1 MVEIFVGKKLADEI
15 KNELKNTLAD
25 FEIKPKLAI
34 VSIGANSVTEKYL
47 KIKKE
52 FADEIDLE
60 VELIK
65 LSSEIKQTEAENEIK
80 NIDADGVIIQIPI
93 PKHLD
98 RKRLIEQIPAEK
110 DVDGLRFCADFSS
123 VFTPPVV
130 LAIDLALKKAG
141 VNFKNSNILI
151 VGKGFLV
158 GHPLVKYLTKIGAK
172 NIKSID
178 IDDKISMKK
187 YDVII
192 SAVGKAD
199 LISAE
204 QISENSVLIDAGT
217 SEKMGKIVGDF
228 APDCYKKSRFYTPV
242 PGGIGPLT
250 VAMIYKNLIQKSK
263 AKSQN

>member
-1 MVEIFVGKKLADEI
+1 MTNKFDGKKLANEI
-15 KNELKNTLAD
+15 KSDLKKQIAEFAN
-25 FEIKPKLAI
+25 KPKLAI

-47 KIKKE
+47 EIKKR
-52 FADEIDLE
+52 FAEEIGIEIELKKLPAEIEQNE
-60 VELIK
+60 VENLV
-65 LSSEIKQTEAENEIK
+65 K
-80 NIDADGVIIQIPI
+80 NIDADGIILQIPI
-93 PKHLD
+93 PKNLD
-98 RKRLIEQIPAEK
+98 RKKIIELIPADK
-110 DVDGLRFCADFSS
+110 DIDGLRFCADFNSNF
-123 VFTPPVV
+123 VPPVI
-130 LAIDLALKKAG
+130 LAIELALKKAG
-141 VNFKNSNILI
+141 VNFGTDKILI

-158 GHPLVKYLTKIGAK
+158 GHPLEKYLTKIGAK

-178 IDDKISMKK
+178 IDDQISMKK

-204 QISENSVLIDAGT
+204 QISENVVLIDAGT

-250 VAMIYKNLIQKSK
+250 VACIYKNLLDGSK
-263 AKSQN
+263 